1 MISKSRLI
9 SQIRKSRLKV
19 KVRETDKDDL
29 KYLCSML
36 AREARYTARM
46 SNDMSCDNISFAI
59 NAVSV
64 VDFDIGY
71 YLLYCVG
78 YYETDKILKSIRRH
92 IRRHIT
98 RYNRKKLE
106 GVLK

>member
-1 MISKSRLI
+1 MISRHRLF
-9 SQIRKSRLKV
+9 SQIGRSRLKV
-19 KVRETDKDDL
+19 KVRETNKDNL

-36 AREARYTARM
+36 AREAIYSARV
-46 SNDMSCDNISFAI
+46 SNDMFCDNISFAI

-64 VDFDIGY
+64 VDFDIGH

-92 IRRHIT
+92 IRKKFRRH
-98 RYNRKKLE
+98 
-106 GVLK
+106 

>member
-1 MISKSRLI
+1 MISRFRLM
-9 SQIRKSRLKV
+9 SQIRRSRLKV
-19 KVRETDKDDL
+19 KVREMDKDDL

-36 AREARYTARM
+36 AREARYTACM
-46 SNDMSCDNISFAI
+46 SNDIYCDNISFAI

-64 VDFDIGY
+64 VDFDISH

-92 IRRHIT
+92 VRKNRRGIE
-98 RYNRKKLE
+98 NEEMGL
-106 GVLK
+106 

>member
-1 MISKSRLI
+1 MVSRSRLF

-19 KVRETDKDDL
+19 KVRETNKDDL

-46 SNDMSCDNISFAI
+46 SNDMLCDNISFAI

-64 VDFDIGY
+64 VNFDIGY

-78 YYETDKILKSIRRH
+78 YYETGKILKSIRRH
-92 IRRHIT
+92 IRKNLRGH
-98 RYNRKKLE
+98 
-106 GVLK
+106 